1 MIKKLISTGIFCTLI
16 LFLCASITPPKTHAV
31 LFDLNGVL
39 FRLGK
44 MKSALHLGLGTTIS
58 YIAKGGNMG
67 KIERNFFEVLHQ
79 LDTENHNNNED
90 DLMPMHKEAVLPKI
104 MRDWLTGTVDSYDA
118 IERVNNRIDYLANDT
133 DFFINKTEVELM
145 KKIATLVFDPA
156 IRADIY
162 KPIKKGVELV
172 RACKKR
178 GHEVYLISN
187 MDTQLIELLK
197 KLHPEIF
204 ELFDGTIISA
214 DIKTIKPYPDIYMY
228 TLLAFNLN
236 PNHCYL
242 IDDQNENLDGAKAVG
257 MNGFLCNYRKYGD
270 LVKEMIKEGLIDKSD
285 IKRKDAAQTEQCSP
299 DA

>member
-1 MIKKLISTGIFCTLI
+1 MLKKLLSTGIFCTLI
-16 LFLCASITPPKTHAV
+16 LFLCASITPPKTQAV

-44 MKSALHLGLGTTIS
+44 MKSARHLGLGTTIS
-58 YIAKGGNMG
+58 YIFQGG
-67 KIERNFFEVLHQ
+67 KTDQLEEKLFLILHQ
-79 LDTENHNNNED
+79 LDPEHYSNE
-90 DLMPMHKEAVLPKI
+90 DLMPMHKDAVLPKI

-118 IERVNNRIDYLANDT
+118 IARVNNRIDYLANDT

-145 KKIATLVFDPA
+145 KKIATLVFDPE

-162 KPIKKGVELV
+162 KPIKKGIELV
-172 RACKKR
+172 RACKKH

-204 ELFDGTIISA
+204 DLFDGTIISA
-214 DIKTIKPYPDIYMY
+214 NIKTIKPYADIYMY
-228 TLLAFNLN
+228 TLLAYNLN
-236 PNHCYL
+236 PNDCYL

-257 MNGFLCNYRKYGD
+257 MHGFLCNYRKYGD
-270 LVKEMIKEGLIDKSD
+270 LVKEMVKEGLIEKSD
-285 IKRKDAAQTEQCSP
+285 IKKKDVAQTELCSP